1 MTYLWLKWVHILSA
15 MVLFGTGLGIA
26 YFKYRADRSGDLAVI
41 AGVSRLTVTA
51 DWLFTAPA
59 VIVQLVTGVWLAAL
73 RGLSLTEGWVLAAL
87 VLYFVAGACW
97 IPAVVLQIRMRDI
110 AERCLGAGAPL
121 PPEYLRSRRI
131 WTLLGWPAFGAILV
145 IVYLMIFKP
154 VL

>member
-1 MTYLWLKWVHILSA
+1 MTYLWLKWLHIVSA

-26 YFKYRADRSGDLAVI
+26 YFKYRADRSGEIAVI
-41 AGVSRLTVTA
+41 AGVSGLAVTA
-51 DWLFTAPA
+51 DWLFTLPA

-87 VLYFVAGACW
+87 VLYLVAGACW
-97 IPAVVLQIRMRDI
+97 IPVVVLQLRMRNI
-110 AERCLGAGAPL
+110 AQRCLATGAAL
-121 PPEYLRSRRI
+121 PREYERYRNR

-145 IVYLMIFKP
+145 ILYLMIFKP